1 MRFAL
6 IADIHSNIHALKAVL
21 NDIDHKGIADT
32 YCLGDI
38 VGYAAFP
45 NEVVAELRGR
55 EIKTI
60 QGNYDESVGEELFT
74 CGCDFADAESAR
86 LGDISNN
93 WSIDNTTDENKEWL
107 RDLPKEI
114 RFQAEN
120 LTVLMVHGSPRKNN
134 EYLHRH
140 LSDIELSEATAGA
153 EFDILVCGHTHI
165 PYHRVLKGRHIVN
178 LGSVGKPKH
187 GNDNAMYG
195 ILEVSGSNVIYTSV
209 EVAYANEEAAAA
221 IIAAG
226 LPEHFASALK
236 A

>member
-21 NDIDHKGIADT
+21 SDIDHKGIADT

-86 LGDISNN
+86 LGEISNN
-93 WSIDNTTDENKEWL
+93 WSIDNTTDDNKQWL
-107 RDLPKEI
+107 KDLPKDL
-114 RFQAEN
+114 RFKAEQ
-120 LTVLMVHGSPRKNN
+120 LTVLLVHGSPRKNN

-140 LSDIELSEATAGA
+140 LSDAELNEATASA
-153 EFDILVCGHTHI
+153 EFDVLVCGHTHL
-165 PYHRVLKGRHIVN
+165 PYHRALNGRHIIN
-178 LGSVGKPKH
+178 PGSVGKPKH

-195 ILEVSGSNVIYTSV
+195 IIEIKGSKVAFTSV

-226 LPEHFASALK
+226 LPEKFAEALK